1 MGLRETKAARTRDQ
15 ILDVAA
21 ELFLAQGYDETTMEQ
36 IAERAEIAR
45 LTESLQLGAVLRA
58 RPDDEPI
65 PQVLAATLEAALD
78 SFHDEPRFSDLRH
91 IIDISPVP
99 RARLWDV
106 FMQSRAELE
115 AELGRRMGLPED
127 DLHVQLTA
135 RTTITIFEI
144 VAERWWAGDHST
156 PRGAVLDE
164 VLAAVDAAGIV
175 LPAAQRRLARA

>member
-36 IAERAEIAR
+36 IAERAEIAPSTLYRYFPSKDLLILGR
-45 LTESLQLGAVLRA
+45 LTETLQLGAVLRA

-65 PQVLAATLEAALD
+65 PQVLAATLKAALD
-78 SFHDEPRFSDLRH
+78 SVHDEPRFSALRH

-106 FMQSRAELE
+106 FMQ
-115 AELGRRMGLPED
+115 
-127 DLHVQLTA
+127 
-135 RTTITIFEI
+135 
-144 VAERWWAGDHST
+144 
-156 PRGAVLDE
+156 
-164 VLAAVDAAGIV
+164 
-175 LPAAQRRLARA
+175 